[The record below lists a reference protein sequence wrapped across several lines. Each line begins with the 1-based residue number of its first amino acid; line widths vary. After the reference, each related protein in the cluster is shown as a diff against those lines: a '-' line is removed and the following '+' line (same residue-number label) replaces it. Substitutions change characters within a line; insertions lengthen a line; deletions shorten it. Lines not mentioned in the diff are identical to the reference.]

1 MSEVFRT
8 IIVPEPYAALAA
20 SIAVAAAETGG
31 GMFQTALAPAG
42 GAVPTHRISSGWMD
56 AVIPQTLLD
65 APAAHAVCLA
75 AGHYVPLA
83 HCEALAA
90 AVDVSDEEPHA
101 AMARRGL
108 VLAGAEAEESE

>member
-1 MSEVFRT
+1 MSEVFAT
-8 IIVPEPYAALAA
+8 IIVPEPYATLAA
-20 SIAVAAAETGG
+20 SIAAAVSETGS
-31 GMFQTALAPAG
+31 GMFRTALAPAG